1 MQPLFS
7 YKPTA
12 YIYVLPGSYKVA
24 LSIHTFRTEQQE
36 FKEGD
41 FQMGANSKGGA
52 ASEKQ
57 IRHAQTIPTTFNI
70 TYRRATRVCLRTTE
84 RM

>member
-24 LSIHTFRTEQQE
+24 VSIHTFRTEQQG

-41 FQMGANSKGGA
+41 FKRGKLKGVL
-52 ASEKQ
+52 
-57 IRHAQTIPTTFNI
+57 
-70 TYRRATRVCLRTTE
+70 RRLSDEINNPDTHRPP
-84 RM
+84 